1 MIPQRALPWYAAGMT
16 GQVRTAPFGPLRR
29 DVPVIGH
36 GTWQIQNDDRRAA
49 VAAIRRAVELGATH
63 VDTAELYG
71 SGRVEEMVAEA
82 LDGIRDQVF
91 LASKVKPENAS
102 RRGTIE
108 ACERSLR
115 HLRTDR
121 LDLYMLHWPG
131 SHPLEDTIAAF
142 EQLVAA
148 GKIRAW
154 GVSNFDTDDLE
165 RARAIAG
172 EGRIACNQV
181 LYHLGERTIEHGV
194 IPWCEAHQVAVVAY
208 SPFGC
213 GVVPAP
219 TSAGGK
225 VLAEIAAARGVTAH
239 AVALAFLVRR
249 PSVFAIP
256 KSSNAA
262 HVEANLAAGDLELDG
277 DELARIERA
286 FPRAAWRGL
295 PSL

>member
-1 MIPQRALPWYAAGMT
+1 
-16 GQVRTAPFGPLRR
+16 VRTAPFGPLGRE
-29 DVPVIGH
+29 VPVIGH
-36 GTWQIQNDDRRAA
+36 GTWQIQNDDQAAA
-49 VAAIRRAVELGATH
+49 VAAVRRAVELGATH

-71 SGRVEEMVAEA
+71 SGRVEEMLAEA
-82 LDGIRDQVF
+82 LDGLRDRVF

-102 RRGTIE
+102 RQGTIE

-115 HLRTDR
+115 HLRTDW

-142 EQLVAA
+142 EQLVSA

-154 GVSNFDTDDLE
+154 GVSNFDPEDLDQ
-165 RARAIAG
+165 ALAIAG

-181 LYHLGERTIEHGV
+181 LYHLENRTIEHSV
-194 IPWCEAHQVAVVAY
+194 VPWCEQHRVAVVAY

-213 GVVPAP
+213 GRFPAP
-219 TSAGGK
+219 ASLGGR
-225 VLAEIAAARGVTAH
+225 VLAEIAAARGVNAH

-256 KSSNAA
+256 KSSSVA
-262 HVEANLAAGDLELDG
+262 HVASNLAGGDLVLSD
-277 DELARIERA
+277 DEVARIDAA
-286 FPRAAWRGL
+286 FPLGVWRGL
-295 PSL
+295 PTL

>member
-1 MIPQRALPWYAAGMT
+1 MRA
-16 GQVRTAPFGPLRR
+16 APFGPLGI

-36 GTWQIQNDDRRAA
+36 GTWQIQNDDQRAA
-49 VAAIRRAVELGATH
+49 IDAIRRAVDLGATH
-63 VDTAELYG
+63 IDTAELYG

-82 LDGIRDQVF
+82 LAGMRDRVF

-102 RRGTIE
+102 LHGTVE

-115 HLRTDR
+115 RLRTDH

-148 GKIRAW
+148 GKIRSW
-154 GVSNFDTDDLE
+154 GVSNFDTDDLDQ
-165 RARAIAG
+165 ALAIAG
-172 EGRIACNQV
+172 EGRITCNQV
-181 LYHLGERTIEHGV
+181 LYHLENRTIEHGV
-194 IPWCEAHQVAVVAY
+194 LSWCEAHRVAVTAY

-213 GVVPAP
+213 GNFPSP
-219 TSAGGK
+219 SSAGGR
-225 VLAEIAAARGVTAH
+225 VLATIAAARGVSAH

-256 KSSNAA
+256 KSSDAT
-262 HVEANLAAGDLELDG
+262 HVAANLAAGDLVLDA
-277 DELARIERA
+277 DETQRIDEA
-286 FPRAAWRGL
+286 FPLGAWRGL
-295 PSL
+295 PTL